1 MQREDGR
8 GQDDCPED
16 HGYGK
21 SGRYGE
27 LRVGQHALRWDRC
40 PQEASARGRCRSAA
54 ESDGDAR
61 MRVSDGA

>member
-16 HGYGK
+16 HGYEM

-27 LRVGQHALRWDRC
+27 LRVGQHAL
-40 PQEASARGRCRSAA
+40 
-54 ESDGDAR
+54 
-61 MRVSDGA
+61 